1 MIIEFDDSIAE
12 CVNTLSEDERNAVRE
27 IASSRRKGI
36 NFIIGSKSTI
46 ESFIDIHWLDDDTR
60 SLFRK
65 VYNDQTRWFN
75 FLSQVSFRVRLTKA
89 TTAVSY
95 LIEGKTQVLV
105 APLAS
110 VLTYGLQNQPIIIAE
125 DYTDIDFYE
134 HMTRSYLKSK
144 RVASVNCSY
153 FPMPGGGKNTY
164 RAILSTV
171 NKNLGISFCI
181 LDGDYDFPGDSMGD
195 TAQNVVDI
203 STQLPPFPYS
213 KFKVLSVREA
223 ENIIP
228 ISILNSMLQSKANKI
243 TVEKLT
249 SLRDCLVD
257 GVQPIK
263 YVDFKKGLKKHL
275 ANSSCD
281 STKKYWS
288 KAIELSGLDKQCNS
302 SQNECSSL
310 KKCGCQLVDGLG
322 SDLLKSAVDHIS
334 EQPFNY
340 KELDSYI
347 KEEWDDICEAL
358 VPYLFSPT
366 AIAS

>member
-1 MIIEFDDSIAE
+1 MIIELDDSIAE
-12 CVNTLSEDERNAVRE
+12 CADSLSEDERSAIRE

-36 NFIIGSKSTI
+36 NFIIGRKSTI
-46 ESFIDIHWLDDDTR
+46 ASFTNVHWLDADTR

-75 FLSQVSFRVRLTKA
+75 FLTQVNFRVRLTK
-89 TTAVSY
+89 TTTVISH
-95 LIEGKTQVLV
+95 LQEGETQVLV

-164 RAILSTV
+164 RAVLRTV

-181 LDGDYDFPGDSMGD
+181 LDGDYEFPGDSMGD

-203 STQLPPFPYS
+203 ANQLPPFPYS

-228 ISILNSMLQSKANKI
+228 ISTLNKILQSKANKI
-243 TVEKLT
+243 TVTKLT
-249 SLRDCLVD
+249 SLRDCSVN
-257 GVQPIK
+257 GEQPIK

-275 ANSSCD
+275 ANSNCD

-302 SQNECSSL
+302 GESECNSVR
-310 KKCGCQLVDGLG
+310 KCGCQLVEGLG
-322 SDLLKSAVDHIS
+322 SDLLKSAVEHFSDH
-334 EQPFNY
+334 PLNY

-347 KEEWDDICEAL
+347 KTEWDDICEAL

>member
-12 CVNTLSEDERNAVRE
+12 CVDTLSEDERNSIRE

-46 ESFIDIHWLDDDTR
+46 ASFTNVNWLDDDTR

-75 FLSQVSFRVRLTKA
+75 FLTQVNFRVRLTKT
-89 TTAVSY
+89 TTAVSH
-95 LIEGKTQVLV
+95 LIEGETQVLV

-110 VLTYGLQNQPIIIAE
+110 VLTYGLQNKPIIIAE

-144 RVASVNCSY
+144 RVACVNFSY
-153 FPMPGGGKNTY
+153 FPISGGGENTY
-164 RAILSTV
+164 RTVLKTV
-171 NKNLGISFCI
+171 NEKWGISFCI
-181 LDGDYDFPGDSMGD
+181 LDGDYDFPGGSMGN
-195 TAQNVVDI
+195 TAKKVVDI
-203 STQLPPFPYS
+203 ATQLSPFPYS
-213 KFKVLSVREA
+213 KFKILSVREA

-228 ISILNSMLQSKANKI
+228 ISTLNSMLQSTANRI
-243 TVEKLT
+243 TVTKLT
-249 SLRDCLVD
+249 SLRDFSVD

-275 ANSSCD
+275 ATSSCD

-302 SQNECSSL
+302 SQNECSTL
-310 KKCGCQLVDGLG
+310 RKCGCQLVEGLG
-322 SDLLKSAVDHIS
+322 SDLLKSAVEHFS
-334 EQPFNY
+334 KQPFNY
-340 KELDSYI
+340 NELDSYI
-347 KEEWDDICEAL
+347 KDEWDDICEAL
-358 VPYLFSPT
+358 VPYLFSPK